1 MLETVVCFQRYH
13 SFWLKRVIICP
24 MAAIFETIEKG
35 LAAWGFDLCQPF
47 AGWSL
52 RNRVISSGRLQR
64 QCVRS
69 KYDSID
75 GKRDDVGNSG
85 GTNMCVMTEQVGNSR
100 NHSYTKQKIQS
111 VVSRLHIRTK
121 VLYSCH
127 SRQLP
132 LLNFQLIAEVLCMQS
147 T

>member
-1 MLETVVCFQRYH
+1 
-13 SFWLKRVIICP
+13 

-85 GTNMCVMTEQVGNSR
+85 GTNMRVMTEQVGNSR
-100 NHSYTKQKIQS
+100 NIWEH
-111 VVSRLHIRTK
+111 
-121 VLYSCH
+121 
-127 SRQLP
+127 
-132 LLNFQLIAEVLCMQS
+132 FIAEMAKDDALYHSENPLDEYYAKVVVEA
-147 T
+147 